1 MRKKEHLSARIPPVL
16 RPEHPTPRAV
26 AELAN
31 AFGLRVVGSVDTLE
45 TTGVTLSATEVQP
58 GDLFVGVHG
67 ANRHGAQFAT
77 EAAERGAVAV
87 LTDQDG
93 VALVEPSGLPVL
105 VVDDPRAALGDVA
118 AWVYR
123 THPDEATDLPQLFAV
138 TGTNGKTST
147 SYILEGILKQLGLVT
162 GLSSTAERHIGS
174 LSVTS
179 RLTTPEASEM
189 HALLAR
195 MRESEVRAVA
205 VEVSAQALSR
215 HRVDGIVF
223 DVAAFTNLSHDH
235 LDDYADMEEY
245 YQAKLPLF
253 QPEHARRGVVSLDT
267 DWGHRVVQD
276 SRIPVTT
283 ITVHPDVEAEWHVDI
298 VEAHAAYTEFRLT
311 GPEGREL
318 TTRVPLIGWHM
329 AANAAL
335 AIVMLVEGGF
345 ELGAIAHALESN
357 HRRYPDEDGS
367 GDRERDGASERVS
380 AIECYLPGRTERVSG
395 EHGPSVYV
403 DFGHSA
409 DAFENTLAAVRQ
421 FTAGKVLMLFGA
433 DGDRDTTKRGD
444 MARVAAAG
452 SDILVVT
459 DHHPRFEDPASI
471 RATLIDGARR
481 ARPDAE
487 IHEASPPE
495 NAIVTAVGLVGDG
508 DAILWAGPG
517 HQDYRDIRGV
527 RTPYSARELARRALR
542 AAGWPVPDSRWPVPY
557 PDED

>member
-1 MRKKEHLSARIPPVL
+1 MSARIPPVL

-31 AFGLRVVGSVDTLE
+31 AFGLRVVGSLDAVE
-45 TTGVTLSATEVQP
+45 TTGVTLSAAEVQP

-67 ANRHGAQFAT
+67 ANRHGAEFAAQ
-77 EAAERGAVAV
+77 AAERGAVAV
-87 LTDQDG
+87 LTDADG
-93 VALVEPSGLPVL
+93 VALAEPSGLPVL
-105 VVDDPRAALGDVA
+105 VVDDPRAALGDVS

-147 SYILEGILKQLGLVT
+147 SYILEGILKQLGLVS

-223 DVAAFTNLSHDH
+223 DVVAFTNLSHDH

-253 QPEHARRGVVSLDT
+253 QPEHGRRGVVSLDSE
-267 DWGHRVVQD
+267 WGQRVVQD

-357 HRRYPDEDGS
+357 HRHYEDSADET
-367 GDRERDGASERVS
+367 VS

-395 EHGPSVYV
+395 DRGPSVYV
-403 DFGHSA
+403 DFGHSP
-409 DAFENTLAAVRQ
+409 DAFLNTLAAVRQ
-421 FTAGKVLMLFGA
+421 FTPGKVVMLFGA

-444 MARVAAAG
+444 MARVAAEG

-459 DHHPRFEDPASI
+459 DHHPRFEDAASI
-471 RATLIDGARR
+471 RKTLVDAARE
-481 ARPDAE
+481 AYPDHE
-487 IHEASPPE
+487 IHEVSPPE
-495 NAIVTAVGLVGDG
+495 AAIRAAVALVGEG
-508 DAILWAGPG
+508 DSILWAGPG
-517 HQDYRDIRGV
+517 HQDYRDIQGV
-527 RTPYSARELARRALR
+527 RTPYSARDEARAALR
-542 AAGWPVPDSRWPVPY
+542 EAGWEPNSGPV
-557 PDED
+557 EDVR

>member
-1 MRKKEHLSARIPPVL
+1 LTARIPPVL
-16 RPEHPTPRAV
+16 RPEHPNPRPL

-31 AFGLRVVGSVDTLE
+31 AFGLRVVGDADGVEL
-45 TTGVTLSATEVQP
+45 TGVTLNAAEVEP

-67 ANRHGAQFAT
+67 ANRHGAQFASD
-77 EAAERGAVAV
+77 AAERGAVAV
-87 LTDQDG
+87 LTDADG
-93 VALVEPSGLPVL
+93 VELAQPSGLPVL
-105 VVDDPRAALGDVA
+105 VVDDPRAALGDVS

-123 THPDEATDLPQLFAV
+123 TDEGAV

-147 SYILEGILKQLGLVT
+147 AYLLEGILKQLGLVS
-162 GLSSTAERHIGS
+162 GLSSTAERHIGQ

-195 MRESEVRAVA
+195 MREAEVRAVA

-215 HRVDGIVF
+215 HRVDGLVF
-223 DVAAFTNLSHDH
+223 DVAGFTNLSHDH

-253 QPEHARRGVVSLDT
+253 QPDRARRGVVSLDSP
-267 DWGHRVVQD
+267 WGARVVQD

-283 ITVHPDVEAEWHVDI
+283 IAAHDDVDAEWHVTVTD
-298 VEAHAAYTEFRLT
+298 AHAQYTGFRLT
-311 GPEGREL
+311 GPEGRVLE
-318 TTRVPLIGWHM
+318 TRIPLIGWHM

-357 HRRYPDEDGS
+357 HRPYPDEDG
-367 GDRERDGASERVS
+367 RDGRGGDSVS
-380 AIECYLPGRTERVSG
+380 AIEAYLPGRTERVSG
-395 EHGPSVYV
+395 DRGPSVYV
-403 DFGHSA
+403 DFGHSP
-409 DAFENTLAAVRQ
+409 DAFLNTLAAVRQ
-421 FTAGKVLMLFGA
+421 FTPGKVIMLFGA

-444 MARVAAAG
+444 MARVAAEG

-471 RATLIDGARR
+471 RKTLVDAAR
-481 ARPDAE
+481 AAYPD
-487 IHEASPPE
+487 HELYEVSPPE
-495 NAIVTAVGLVGDG
+495 AAIRKAVSLAGEGDS
-508 DAILWAGPG
+508 ILWAGPG
-517 HQDYRDIRGV
+517 HQDYRDIKGV
-527 RTPYSARELARRALR
+527 RTEYSARDEARKALR
-542 AAGWPVPDSRWPVPY
+542 EAGWT
-557 PDED
+557 E

>member
-1 MRKKEHLSARIPPVL
+1 MSARIPPVL

-31 AFGLRVVGSVDTLE
+31 AFGLRVVGSLDAVE
-45 TTGVTLSATEVQP
+45 TTGVTLSAAEVQP

-67 ANRHGAQFAT
+67 ANRHGAEFAT
-77 EAAERGAVAV
+77 QAAERGAVAV
-87 LTDQDG
+87 LTDADG
-93 VALVEPSGLPVL
+93 VALAEPSGLPVL
-105 VVDDPRAALGDVA
+105 VVDDPRAALGDVS

-147 SYILEGILKQLGLVT
+147 SYILEGILKQLGLVS

-223 DVAAFTNLSHDH
+223 DVVAFTNLSHDH

-253 QPEHARRGVVSLDT
+253 QPEHGRRGVVSLDT
-267 DWGHRVVQD
+267 DWGQRVVQD

-283 ITVHPDVEAEWHVDI
+283 ITVHPEVEAEWHVDI
-298 VEAHAAYTEFRLT
+298 VDAHAAYTEFRLT

-357 HRRYPDEDGS
+357 HRHYEDGA
-367 GDRERDGASERVS
+367 DHTVS

-395 EHGPSVYV
+395 DRGPSVYV
-403 DFGHSA
+403 DFGHSP
-409 DAFENTLAAVRQ
+409 DAFLNTLAAVRQ
-421 FTAGKVLMLFGA
+421 FTPGKVVMLFGA

-444 MARVAAAG
+444 MARVAAEG

-459 DHHPRFEDPASI
+459 DHHPRFEDAASI
-471 RATLIDGARR
+471 RKTLVDAAR
-481 ARPDAE
+481 AAFPDHE
-487 IHEASPPE
+487 IHEVSPPE
-495 NAIVTAVGLVGDG
+495 AAIRTAVGLVGEG
-508 DAILWAGPG
+508 DSILWAGPG
-517 HQDYRDIRGV
+517 HQDYRDIQGV
-527 RTPYSARELARRALR
+527 RTPYSARDEARAALR
-542 AAGWPVPDSRWPVPY
+542 EAGWEPNAGPVEETR
-557 PDED
+557 

>member
-26 AELAN
+26 SELAN
-31 AFGLRVVGSVDTLE
+31 AFGLRVVGSVDSIE

-93 VALVEPSGLPVL
+93 VALVAPSGLPVL

-345 ELGAIAHALESN
+345 ELGAIAHALESG
-357 HRRYPDEDGS
+357 HRRYPDEDDAS
-367 GDRERDGASERVS
+367 ERDGEPHRVS

-421 FTAGKVLMLFGA
+421 FTSGKVLMLFGA

-459 DHHPRFEDPASI
+459 DHHPRFEDAASI
-471 RATLIDGARR
+471 RKTLVDAAR
-481 ARPDAE
+481 AAYPDHE
-487 IHEASPPE
+487 IHEVSPPE
-495 NAIVTAVGLVGDG
+495 AAIRTAVSLVGEG
-508 DAILWAGPG
+508 DSILWAGPG
-517 HQDYRDIRGV
+517 HQDYRDIQGV
-527 RTPYSARELARRALR
+527 RTPYSARDEARAALR
-542 AAGWPVPDSRWPVPY
+542 EAGWEPNSGPA
-557 PDED
+557 EDVR

>member
-1 MRKKEHLSARIPPVL
+1 VVRKKEHLSARIPPVL
-16 RPEHPTPRAV
+16 RPEHPSPRPV

-31 AFGLRVVGSVDTLE
+31 GFGLRVVGSLDGVE
-45 TTGVTLSATEVQP
+45 TTGVTLSAAEVQP

-67 ANRHGAQFAT
+67 AHRHGAQFAAD
-77 EAAERGAVAV
+77 AAERGAVAV
-87 LTDQDG
+87 LTDADG
-93 VALVEPSGLPVL
+93 IALAEPSGLPVL
-105 VVDDPRAALGDVA
+105 VVDDPRAALGDVS

-123 THPDEATDLPQLFAV
+123 TDPDEAEIPQLFAV

-223 DVAAFTNLSHDH
+223 DVVAFTNLSHDH

-253 QPEHARRGVVSLDT
+253 QPEHGRRGVVSLDT
-267 DWGHRVVQD
+267 EWGQRVVQD

-283 ITVHPDVEAEWHVDI
+283 ITVHPEVEAEWHVEI
-298 VEAHAAYTEFRLT
+298 VDAQAAYTEFRLT

-345 ELGAIAHALESN
+345 ELGAVAHALGSD
-357 HRRYPDEDGS
+357 HRRYADETDGHT
-367 GDRERDGASERVS
+367 VS

-395 EHGPSVYV
+395 DRGPSVYV
-403 DFGHSA
+403 DFGHSP
-409 DAFENTLAAVRQ
+409 DAFVNTLAAVRQ
-421 FTAGKVLMLFGA
+421 FTPGKVLMLFGA
-433 DGDRDTTKRGD
+433 DGDRDTTKRAD
-444 MARVAAAG
+444 MARVAAEG

-459 DHHPRFEDPASI
+459 DHHPRFEDAASI
-471 RATLIDGARR
+471 RKTLVDAAR
-481 ARPDAE
+481 AALPDHE
-487 IHEASPPE
+487 IHEVSPPE
-495 NAIVTAVGLVGDG
+495 AAIRAAVALVGEG
-508 DAILWAGPG
+508 DSILWAGPG
-517 HQDYRDIRGV
+517 HQDYRDIQGV
-527 RTPYSARELARRALR
+527 RTPYSARDEARAALR
-542 AAGWPVPDSRWPVPY
+542 EAGWEPATGTAGDVA
-557 PDED
+557 

>member
-1 MRKKEHLSARIPPVL
+1 MSARIPPVL
-16 RPEHPTPRAV
+16 RPEHPTPRPV

-31 AFGLRVVGSVDTLE
+31 AFGLRVVGSLDGVE
-45 TTGVTLSATEVQP
+45 TTGVTLSAAEVQP

-67 ANRHGAQFAT
+67 ANRHGAEFAT
-77 EAAERGAVAV
+77 DAAERGAVAV
-87 LTDQDG
+87 LTDADG
-93 VALVEPSGLPVL
+93 VAIAEASGLPVL
-105 VVDDPRAALGDVA
+105 VVDDPRAALGDVS

-123 THPDEATDLPQLFAV
+123 TNPDEAELPQLFAV

-147 SYILEGILKQLGLVT
+147 SYILEGVLKQLGLVT

-223 DVAAFTNLSHDH
+223 DVVAFTNLSHDH

-245 YQAKLPLF
+245 FQAKLPLF
-253 QPEHARRGVVSLDT
+253 QPEHGRRGVVSLDT

-283 ITVHPDVEAEWHVDI
+283 ITVHPDVEAEWRVDI
-298 VEAHAAYTEFRLT
+298 LEAHAAYTEFRLT
-311 GPEGREL
+311 GPEGRGL

-345 ELGAIAHALESN
+345 ELGAIAHALETN
-357 HRRYPDEDGS
+357 HRRYPDETDGTV
-367 GDRERDGASERVS
+367 VS

-395 EHGPSVYV
+395 DTGPSVYV
-403 DFGHSA
+403 DFGHSP
-409 DAFENTLAAVRQ
+409 DAFLNTLAAVRQ
-421 FTAGKVLMLFGA
+421 FTPGKVVMLFGA
-433 DGDRDTTKRGD
+433 DGDRDTTKRAD

-459 DHHPRFEDPASI
+459 DHHPRFEDAASI
-471 RATLIDGARR
+471 RKTLVDAAR
-481 ARPDAE
+481 AAYPDHE
-487 IHEASPPE
+487 IHEVSPPE
-495 NAIVTAVGLVGDG
+495 AAIRAAVALVGDG
-508 DAILWAGPG
+508 DSILWAGPG
-517 HQDYRDIRGV
+517 HQDYRDIQGV
-527 RTPYSARELARRALR
+527 RTPYSARDEARAALR
-542 AAGWPVPDSRWPVPY
+542 EAGWEPNSGPA
-557 PDED
+557 EDAR

>member
-1 MRKKEHLSARIPPVL
+1 MTARIPPVL
-16 RPEHPTPRAV
+16 RPEHPAPRPL

-31 AFGLRVVGSVDTLE
+31 AFGLRVVGSVDGVE
-45 TTGVTLSATEVQP
+45 ATGVTLSAAEVQP
-58 GDLFVGVHG
+58 GDVFVGVHG
-67 ANRHGAQFAT
+67 VHRHGADFAT

-87 LTDQDG
+87 MTDSDG
-93 VALVEPSGLPVL
+93 ATIAAPSGLPVL
-105 VVDDPRAALGDVA
+105 VVDDPRAALGDVS
-118 AWVYR
+118 AWIYR
-123 THPDEATDLPQLFAV
+123 TDADTDDLPQLFAV

-147 SYILEGILKQLGLVT
+147 AYILEGILVQLGLVT

-223 DVAAFTNLSHDH
+223 DVVAFTNLSHDH

-245 YQAKLPLF
+245 FQAKLPLF
-253 QPEHARRGVVSLDT
+253 QPEHGRRGVVSLDSE
-267 DWGHRVVQD
+267 WGQRVVED
-276 SRIPVTT
+276 SRIPLTT

-298 VEAHAAYTEFRLT
+298 TEAAAAYTEFRLT

-335 AIVMLVEGGF
+335 AIVMLVEGGY
-345 ELGAIAHALESN
+345 ELGAIAQALEA
-357 HRRYPDEDGS
+357 DDGTS
-367 GDRERDGASERVS
+367 GIDT
-380 AIECYLPGRTERVSG
+380 YLPGRTERVSG
-395 EHGPSVYV
+395 DDGPTVYV
-403 DFGHSA
+403 DFGHSP
-409 DAFENTLAAVRQ
+409 DAFLTTLAAVRQ
-421 FTAGKVLMLFGA
+421 ATPGKVLMLFGV
-433 DGDRDTTKRGD
+433 DGDRDTTKRAE

-452 SDILVVT
+452 SDVLVIT

-471 RATLIDGARR
+471 RKVLVDAAREAYPDRELYEVVPPEAAIRR
-481 ARPDAE
+481 AVE
-487 IHEASPPE
+487 
-495 NAIVTAVGLVGDG
+495 LVGEG

-517 HQDYRDIRGV
+517 HQDYRDIQGV
-527 RTPYSARELARRALR
+527 RTEYSARDEARSALR
-542 AAGWPVPDSRWPVPY
+542 EAGWTPAEAHR
-557 PDED
+557 

>member
-1 MRKKEHLSARIPPVL
+1 MSARIPPVL

-45 TTGVTLSATEVQP
+45 TTGITLSATEVQP

-105 VVDDPRAALGDVA
+105 VVDDPRAALSDVA

-357 HRRYPDEDGS
+357 HRRYHDEDGS

-459 DHHPRFEDPASI
+459 DHHPRFEDAASI
-471 RATLIDGARR
+471 RKTLVDAAR
-481 ARPDAE
+481 AAYPDHE
-487 IHEASPPE
+487 IHEVSPPE
-495 NAIVTAVGLVGDG
+495 AAIRTAVGLLGEGDS
-508 DAILWAGPG
+508 ILWAGPG
-517 HQDYRDIRGV
+517 HQDYRDIQGV
-527 RTPYSARELARRALR
+527 RTPYSARDEARAALR
-542 AAGWPVPDSRWPVPY
+542 EAGWEPNSGPA
-557 PDED
+557 EDVR

>member
-26 AELAN
+26 SELAN
-31 AFGLRVVGSVDTLE
+31 AFGLRVVGSVDSIE

-215 HRVDGIVF
+215 NRVDGLVF

-245 YQAKLPLF
+245 FQAKLPLF
-253 QPEHARRGVVSLDT
+253 QPDRSTAGAARGPAGVLRRG
-267 DWGHRVVQD
+267 G
-276 SRIPVTT
+276 
-283 ITVHPDVEAEWHVDI
+283 A
-298 VEAHAAYTEFRLT
+298 
-311 GPEGREL
+311 GGR
-318 TTRVPLIGWHM
+318 
-329 AANAAL
+329 
-335 AIVMLVEGGF
+335 
-345 ELGAIAHALESN
+345 
-357 HRRYPDEDGS
+357 D
-367 GDRERDGASERVS
+367 
-380 AIECYLPGRTERVSG
+380 
-395 EHGPSVYV
+395 
-403 DFGHSA
+403 
-409 DAFENTLAAVRQ
+409 
-421 FTAGKVLMLFGA
+421 
-433 DGDRDTTKRGD
+433 
-444 MARVAAAG
+444 
-452 SDILVVT
+452 
-459 DHHPRFEDPASI
+459 
-471 RATLIDGARR
+471 RR
-481 ARPDAE
+481 AR
-487 IHEASPPE
+487 
-495 NAIVTAVGLVGDG
+495 VGVVRS
-508 DAILWAGPG
+508 A
-517 HQDYRDIRGV
+517 GV
-527 RTPYSARELARRALR
+527 RAQADRAQHACRRCPGATRRRLR
-542 AAGWPVPDSRWPVPY
+542 G
-557 PDED
+557 

>member
-1 MRKKEHLSARIPPVL
+1 MSARIPPVL

-26 AELAN
+26 SELAN
-31 AFGLRVVGSVDTLE
+31 AFGLRVVGSVDSIE

-215 HRVDGIVF
+215 YRVDGIVF

-345 ELGAIAHALESN
+345 ELGAIAHALESG
-357 HRRYPDEDGS
+357 HRRYPDEDDAS
-367 GDRERDGASERVS
+367 ERDGEPHRVS

-421 FTAGKVLMLFGA
+421 FTSGKVLMLFGA

-459 DHHPRFEDPASI
+459 DHHPRFEDAASI
-471 RATLIDGARR
+471 RKTLVDAAR
-481 ARPDAE
+481 AAYPDHE
-487 IHEASPPE
+487 IHEVSPPE
-495 NAIVTAVGLVGDG
+495 AAIRTAVSLVGEG
-508 DAILWAGPG
+508 DSILWAGPG
-517 HQDYRDIRGV
+517 HQDYRDIQGV
-527 RTPYSARELARRALR
+527 RTPYSARDEARAALR
-542 AAGWPVPDSRWPVPY
+542 EAGWEPNSGPA
-557 PDED
+557 EDVR

>member
-1 MRKKEHLSARIPPVL
+1 VRKKEHLSARIPPVL

-31 AFGLRVVGSVDTLE
+31 AFGLRVVGSVDAVE
-45 TTGVTLSATEVQP
+45 TTGVTLSAAEVQP

-67 ANRHGAQFAT
+67 ANRHGAQFAA

-87 LTDQDG
+87 LTDADG
-93 VALVEPSGLPVL
+93 VALAEPSGLPVL

-162 GLSSTAERHIGS
+162 GLSSTAERHIGA

-223 DVAAFTNLSHDH
+223 DVAGFTNLSHDH

-245 YQAKLPLF
+245 YHAKLLLF
-253 QPEHARRGVVSLDT
+253 EPEHARRGVVSLDT

-283 ITVHPDVEAEWHVDI
+283 ITVHPDVDAEWHVDI

-345 ELGAIAHALESN
+345 ELGAIAQALEAN
-357 HRRYPDEDGS
+357 HRHYADEQDGDDRAAD
-367 GDRERDGASERVS
+367 GDTRRVS

-395 EHGPSVYV
+395 ERGPSVYV

-421 FTAGKVLMLFGA
+421 FTPGKVLMLFGA

-452 SDILVVT
+452 SDILVIT
-459 DHHPRFEDPASI
+459 DHHPRFEDAASI
-471 RATLIDGARR
+471 RKTLVDAARE
-481 ARPDAE
+481 AYPE
-487 IHEASPPE
+487 HELHEVSPPE
-495 NAIVTAVGLVGDG
+495 AAIRTAVGLVGEG
-508 DAILWAGPG
+508 DSILWAGPG
-517 HQDYRDIRGV
+517 HQDYRDIQGV
-527 RTPYSARELARRALR
+527 RTPYSARDEARQALR
-542 AAGWPVPDSRWPVPY
+542 EAGWEPNSGPAEEIR
-557 PDED
+557 

>member
-1 MRKKEHLSARIPPVL
+1 MSARIPPVL

-31 AFGLRVVGSVDTLE
+31 AFGLRVVGSVDAVE
-45 TTGVTLSATEVQP
+45 TTGVTLSAAEVQP

-67 ANRHGAQFAT
+67 ANRHGAEFSA

-87 LTDQDG
+87 LTDDAG
-93 VALVEPSGLPVL
+93 VEHAQAAGLPVL
-105 VVDDPRAALGDVA
+105 VVDDPRAALGDVS

-162 GLSSTAERHIGS
+162 GLSSTAERHIGA

-311 GPEGREL
+311 GPEGRAL

-345 ELGAIAHALESN
+345 ELGAIAHALETN
-357 HRRYPDEDGS
+357 HRRYPDEDE
-367 GDRERDGASERVS
+367 REQRGERTS

-395 EHGPSVYV
+395 DRGPSVYV

-421 FTAGKVLMLFGA
+421 FTPGKVLMLFGA
-433 DGDRDTTKRGD
+433 DGDRDKTKRGD

-459 DHHPRFEDPASI
+459 DHHPRFEDAASI
-471 RATLIDGARR
+471 RKTLVDAARE
-481 ARPDAE
+481 AFPE
-487 IHEASPPE
+487 HELHEVSPPE
-495 NAIVTAVGLVGDG
+495 AAIRTAVSLVGEG
-508 DAILWAGPG
+508 DSILWAGPG
-517 HQDYRDIRGV
+517 HQDYRDIQGV
-527 RTPYSARELARRALR
+527 RTPYSARDEARQALR
-542 AAGWPVPDSRWPVPY
+542 EAGWEPNSGPTEELR
-557 PDED
+557 

>member
-1 MRKKEHLSARIPPVL
+1 MSARIPPVL

-31 AFGLRVVGSVDTLE
+31 GFGLRVVGSLDAVE
-45 TTGVTLSATEVQP
+45 TTGVTLSAAEVQP

-67 ANRHGAQFAT
+67 ANRHGAQFAP

-87 LTDQDG
+87 LTDTDG
-93 VALVEPSGLPVL
+93 VGAAQASGLPVL
-105 VVDDPRAALGDVA
+105 VVDDPRAALGDVS

-223 DVAAFTNLSHDH
+223 DVVAFTNLSHDH

-253 QPEHARRGVVSLDT
+253 QPEHGRRGVVSLDSE
-267 DWGHRVVQD
+267 WGQRVVQD

-283 ITVHPDVEAEWHVDI
+283 ITVHPDVEAEWHVDV

-357 HRRYPDEDGS
+357 HRHYEDAAD
-367 GDRERDGASERVS
+367 GDDQPVS

-395 EHGPSVYV
+395 DRGPSVYV
-403 DFGHSA
+403 DFGHSP
-409 DAFENTLAAVRQ
+409 DAFLNTLAAVRQ
-421 FTAGKVLMLFGA
+421 FTPGKVVMLFGA
-433 DGDRDTTKRGD
+433 DGDRDTTKRAD
-444 MARVAAAG
+444 MARVAAEG

-459 DHHPRFEDPASI
+459 DHHPRFEDAASI
-471 RATLIDGARR
+471 RKTLVDAAR
-481 ARPDAE
+481 AAYPEHE
-487 IHEASPPE
+487 IHEVSPPE
-495 NAIVTAVGLVGDG
+495 AAIRTAVGLVGEG
-508 DAILWAGPG
+508 DSILWAGPG
-517 HQDYRDIRGV
+517 HQDYRDIAGE
-527 RTPYSARELARRALR
+527 RTPYSARDEARAALR
-542 AAGWPVPDSRWPVPY
+542 EAGWEPNSGPVEEAR
-557 PDED
+557 

>member
-1 MRKKEHLSARIPPVL
+1 VVRKKEHLSARIPPVL

-31 AFGLRVVGSVDTLE
+31 AFGLRVVGSLDGVE
-45 TTGVTLSATEVQP
+45 TTGVTLSAAEVQP

-123 THPDEATDLPQLFAV
+123 THPDEASDLPQLFAV

-357 HRRYPDEDGS
+357 HRRYPDEDDAS
-367 GDRERDGASERVS
+367 ERDGETRRVS

-421 FTAGKVLMLFGA
+421 FTSGKVLMLFGA

-459 DHHPRFEDPASI
+459 DHHPRFEDAASI
-471 RATLIDGARR
+471 RKTLVDAARE
-481 ARPDAE
+481 AFPD
-487 IHEASPPE
+487 HELYEVSPPE
-495 NAIVTAVGLVGDG
+495 AAIRTAVSLLGEGDS
-508 DAILWAGPG
+508 ILWAGPG
-517 HQDYRDIRGV
+517 HQDYRDIQGV
-527 RTPYSARELARRALR
+527 RTPYSARDEARAALR
-542 AAGWPVPDSRWPVPY
+542 EAGWEPNSGPA
-557 PDED
+557 EDVR